1 MYIYKI
7 YKTREEIEKDYKDGK
22 LKKDYIF
29 AYDRRLYKVNC
40 SPFTFYEPMSIF
52 VFKNTYEKNHV
63 VKMCNLIWYATDSV
77 HCIDTLEEIC
87 IAGD

>member
-7 YKTREEIEKDYKDGK
+7 YKTREQIEEDYKDGK

-40 SPFTFYEPMSIF
+40 SHFTFYEPMSIF
-52 VFKNTYEKNHV
+52 VFKNTVEKNHI

-77 HCIDTLEEIC
+77 YCIDSLEEIC
-87 IAGD
+87 IAGE

>member
-29 AYDRRLYKVNC
+29 AYDRRLYTVIN
-40 SPFTFYEPMSIF
+40 SNFTFYKL
-52 VFKNTYEKNHV
+52 VNTISHP
-63 VKMCNLIWYATDSV
+63 L
-77 HCIDTLEEIC
+77 L
-87 IAGD
+87 